1 MSGEDGLSGAEI
13 AASVIGGLACL
24 GLAVGGGCCLVK
36 CLKWCLLSTPTPNT
50 HNLEA
55 PETPEEAA
63 GPPQNPL
70 KTIKALLEPVL
81 RTKAKVQ
88 EEAMV
93 DPVDSVDQMDQ
104 MDPLDQVD
112 SKKCRL
118 WYICSILPFWYEVIK
133 AKKWFLENKK
143 NNGKWEMV

>member
-1 MSGEDGLSGAEI
+1 MSEDEMSGEDGLSGAEI

-24 GLAVGGGCCLVK
+24 GLAVVGVK
-36 CLKWCLLSTPTPNT
+36 CLKWCLLPTPTPNT
-50 HNLEA
+50 HDLEA

-70 KTIKALLEPVL
+70 KKTIKALLEPVL

-93 DPVDSVDQMDQ
+93 DPVDSVDQV
-104 MDPLDQVD
+104 DPLDPVDPVDPMDQVD
-112 SKKCRL
+112 QVDPTDTISQVSTASYK
-118 WYICSILPFWYEVIK
+118 SIVD
-133 AKKWFLENKK
+133 
-143 NNGKWEMV
+143 

>member
-1 MSGEDGLSGAEI
+1 MPQ
-13 AASVIGGLACL
+13 V
-24 GLAVGGGCCLVK
+24 V
-36 CLKWCLLSTPTPNT
+36 PPNHPNT

-93 DPVDSVDQMDQ
+93 DPVDSVDQV
-104 MDPLDQVD
+104 DPLDQVD
-112 SKKCRL
+112 QVDQVDPTDTISQASTASYK
-118 WYICSILPFWYEVIK
+118 SIVD
-133 AKKWFLENKK
+133 
-143 NNGKWEMV
+143 

>member
-1 MSGEDGLSGAEI
+1 MSEDGMSGEDGLSGAEI

-36 CLKWCLLSTPTPNT
+36 CLKWCLLPTPNP
-50 HNLEA
+50 NLEA
-55 PETPEEAA
+55 PETPEVAA

-93 DPVDSVDQMDQ
+93 DPVDSVDQV
-104 MDPLDQVD
+104 DPLDPVDPVDPMDQVD
-112 SKKCRL
+112 QVDPTDTISQVSTASYK
-118 WYICSILPFWYEVIK
+118 SIVD
-133 AKKWFLENKK
+133 
-143 NNGKWEMV
+143 